1 MAKGGKFGTMGGVFT
16 PSILTILGVIMYMRL
31 SWIIGNAGTLTAM
44 IVIILMAHIV
54 SVTTGLSVS
63 SVATDKKIKGGGI
76 YFMLSRSLGFP
87 IGGAIGVTIFVA
99 TALSISLYLI
109 GFAESALV
117 VTKGWFGIEE
127 ITTNHLRIFGS
138 IALLV
143 IVTIAYISTSVAIKT
158 QYIILGLIALSL
170 VSVFMGTTDG
180 KGFDFSPV
188 AEGAKD
194 VNFATL
200 FGIFFPAVTGFTA
213 GVAMSGDLKDPKKS
227 IPWGTM
233 LAIGTGLVVYL
244 SLSLFIYYRIPM
256 AELRTNTNVLVEFSW
271 IPQAVIAGIWGAT
284 LSSALGGI
292 LGGPRILQ
300 AMSLD
305 GITPRFFAK
314 GVGKDNEPRRALLLT
329 FILAEVG
336 ILIGELDAIAGIV
349 SMFYMAA
356 YMFINLTCFLEQWAS
371 PDFRPTFRIPLV
383 ISLVGAVATFLLM
396 IQLDIVSALLSVVVM
411 TFIFLWLTRKQLEL
425 GSGDVWQS
433 VWSSVVKL
441 GLKNLNKKETH
452 QRNWEPNILL
462 FSGGT
467 NFRPHLLQFS
477 KSIAGRNG
485 MISNFDLIKNTTA
498 DTLFPKHQQSL
509 SVENETDDSI
519 FYRKQECKNNYDGIE
534 AIAQTYGFSGI
545 EPNTVLMGWSHN
557 TENAEKFTHMTNAL
571 HQLDYNI
578 MFLDYDEQRG
588 FGEKKKIDIW
598 WRDLSQ
604 VSYLTVQLSKFL
616 LNSKDWGGAEVRFI
630 YLNNENSAQHS
641 IKKAIERITSELKD
655 VISIE
660 IINNELEQKSFYE
673 AVKVLSYDADLIIVD
688 LPNLSIEKGEE
699 FIQETNQ
706 LLKVLGTTLI
716 VKASSHFNKGK
727 ILNLNF
733 EKRYNKAKS
742 ENERLSNEA
751 LPNLITSR
759 CNNLQNEISELDT
772 RLQDSGKAFVD
783 SVYEPIYKSY
793 ELLSQTLIAN
803 EKMTPS
809 FYKEVAEV
817 LADIQNNRLSQV
829 RRELKNAIQNHLEE
843 IEKGIKKLPKKVVH
857 SFSFNELEIKVED
870 PKHIRLLKEKLQK
883 KRNPKRTVSLQKVA
897 EKIYMDTFNA
907 YFLQFLNG
915 IGNNIYEL
923 DFAIKNWLLSQE
935 NKSENAI
942 KIEEL
947 AEGIRKQFSTNKEH
961 FFNELTTIT
970 RKFSN
975 TILQNTDELL
985 SPEVSLVLDKD
996 KYALKNKTE
1005 LLQYPDNFKA
1015 NSVVLLNQTKVN
1027 FDLFRLRQT
1036 LLPQISKIHN
1046 HLNNKDL
1053 KPLHQIINDLL
1064 NDIEHLKE
1072 EDFEK
1077 FENQLEELNIKQQ
1090 QRLAIQKVKDVLNE
1104 YVPIFPTSVEI
1115 IPSLRKFA
1123 NEQMD
1128 LSFEKINAQKVVK
1141 YLTEQEVV
1149 YEINSLLNLVGN
1161 EISSERVL
1169 VENNLKLLQIM
1180 TLEEDTSLKNESE
1193 VISKATKELKK
1204 CQQRLEEITIRLE
1217 QGVQRI
1223 NSQCSELLSDEVIW
1237 LRAEQLNGIIR
1248 KEKTKKGINKYL
1260 KKIKHLP
1267 ENVRD
1272 KTDEL
1277 IVKGIDAIT
1286 KSKQEHRFQEVE
1298 NPHSKWRNF
1307 VDSVSLTKSKET
1319 MLPFYYHQLF
1329 TGKQTPPAE
1338 PLKNRAVEID
1348 LFEKSHYRF
1357 IHGSSGAV
1365 LFLGER
1371 YSGKTYLIEHLLQAH
1386 SFKNVYK
1393 ITPPAKMLVDAEKT
1407 LNRTFA
1413 NSLNSTET
1421 ADDILR
1427 NMPINS
1433 IVVIEDLEKWWR
1445 RATNGN
1451 ELLEL
1456 LVNLLMKYGKK
1467 ILFVLSCN
1475 IHSYQILRKVV
1486 AIDTCLQ
1493 ESIRLNPLKVTDI
1506 KEAILTRHKTSGMQY
1521 IWNGKEEKNMSFRN
1535 ENQLMQRITSISSG
1549 NIGFSFRLWLSA
1561 IEDVRHNQLILKPF
1575 TERDLPEV
1583 SLPKWE
1589 NMILQIFLHKELPI
1603 KGLYRIYHNVP
1614 KEEIQQTLQSLLR
1627 TQIVVENDTRSY
1639 EINPFALLYVVDF
1652 LRKKNRI
1659 N

>member
-31 SWIIGNAGTLTAM
+31 SWVIGNAGTLTAV
-44 IVIILMAHIV
+44 IIIILMAHIV

-76 YFMLSRSLGFP
+76 YYMLSRSLGFP

-117 VTKGWFGIEE
+117 VTKDWFGIEE

-143 IVTIAYISTSVAIKT
+143 IVTIAYISTSIAIKT
-158 QYIILGLIALSL
+158 QYIILALIALSL

-180 KGFDFSPV
+180 KGFDFSPI
-188 AEGAKD
+188 AEGTES

-233 LAIGTGLVVYL
+233 LAIGTGLLVYV
-244 SLSLFIYYRIPM
+244 SLSLFIYYRIPT
-256 AELRTNTNVLVEFSW
+256 AELINNTNVLVEFSW

-314 GVGKDNEPRRALLLT
+314 GVGKDNEPRRALVLT

-383 ISLVGAVATFLLM
+383 VSLVGAIATFLLM
-396 IQLDIVSALLSVVVM
+396 IQLDIVAALLSVVVM

-467 NFRPHLLQFS
+467 NSRPHLLQFS

-485 MISNFDLIKNTTA
+485 MISNFDLIKNTSA

-509 SVENETDDSI
+509 NAENETDDSI
-519 FYRKQECKNNYDGIE
+519 FYRKQECQNNYDGIE

-557 TENAEKFTHMTNAL
+557 TENADKFTHMTNAL

-660 IINNELEQKSFYE
+660 IINNELEKKSFYE

-688 LPNLSIEKGEE
+688 LPTLSTEKGEE

-742 ENERLSNEA
+742 ENVNFSNDDLPSLVTSGCGNLQREISSFDERLQSSSK
-751 LPNLITSR
+751 L
-759 CNNLQNEISELDT
+759 
-772 RLQDSGKAFVD
+772 FVD
-783 SVYEPIYKSY
+783 TVYEPIHKVY
-793 ELLSQTLIAN
+793 ELLGKTLVASK
-803 EKMTPS
+803 KMTPA
-809 FYKEVAEV
+809 FYKEVKEV
-817 LADIQNNRLSQV
+817 LGDIQNNRLSQV
-829 RRELKNAIQNHLEE
+829 ENELERAIQNHLKEV
-843 IEKGIKKLPKKVVH
+843 EKEIKKLPKKLPR
-857 SFSFNELEIKVED
+857 SFSSNELEINAED

-883 KRNPKRTVSLQKVA
+883 KSTPSKRISLQKVA
-897 EKIYMDTFNA
+897 EKIYLDMYNA
-907 YFLQFLNG
+907 YFMQFLNG
-915 IGNNIYEL
+915 IGNNVYEL

-935 NKSENAI
+935 NKAENTI
-942 KIEEL
+942 EIEEL
-947 AEGIRKQFSTNKEH
+947 AEILKNQLSENKQYA
-961 FFNELTTIT
+961 FNELTSIL
-970 RKFSN
+970 RKLSN

-985 SPEVSLVLDKD
+985 SIDDALILDKD
-996 KYALKNKTE
+996 KYLLKNKTE
-1005 LLQYPDNFKA
+1005 LLQYPANFKA
-1015 NSVVLLNQTKVN
+1015 NSKVLLNQTKVN
-1027 FDLFRLRQT
+1027 FDLFRLRQA
-1036 LLPQISKIHN
+1036 LLPNASQIHTS
-1046 HLNNKDL
+1046 LNKSEL
-1053 KPLHQIINDLL
+1053 TPLNQIINNLL
-1064 NDIEHLKE
+1064 ENIENLKE
-1072 EDFEK
+1072 DDFEK
-1077 FENQLEELNIKQQ
+1077 YESQLDDLNIKQKQ
-1090 QRLAIQKVKDVLNE
+1090 QFVVQKVKDVLHN
-1104 YVPIFPTSVEI
+1104 YTHILPTSVEV

-1123 NEQMD
+1123 SEQMD
-1128 LSFEKINAQKVVK
+1128 LSYEKINAQKVVK
-1141 YLTEQEVV
+1141 YLTEHEIM

-1161 EISSERVL
+1161 EVSSEIVL

-1180 TLEEDTSLKNESE
+1180 ILEEDTSLKNEKE
-1193 VISKATKELKK
+1193 VIAKATKELKK
-1204 CQQRLEEITIRLE
+1204 IQQRLAEISDRLE

-1248 KEKTKKGINKYL
+1248 KEKTRKGINKYL

-1267 ENVRD
+1267 ENLRD
-1272 KTDEL
+1272 KTDEM
-1277 IVKGIDAIT
+1277 IVKGIDTIT

-1307 VDSVSLTKSKET
+1307 VDSVSLTKPKEA
-1319 MLPFYYHQLF
+1319 MLPFYYYQLF
-1329 TGKQTPPAE
+1329 TGKQTPPSE

-1348 LFEKSHYRF
+1348 LFQKSHYRF

-1371 YSGKTYLIEHLLQAH
+1371 YSGKTYLIEHLLQAN

-1393 ITPPAKMLVDAEKT
+1393 ITPPSKLLVDAEKT
-1407 LNRTFA
+1407 VNRAFA
-1413 NSLNSTET
+1413 NSLNSSET
-1421 ADDILR
+1421 ADSILQ

-1433 IVVIEDLEKWWR
+1433 VVVIEDLEKWWR

-1451 ELLEL
+1451 GVLEL
-1456 LVNLLMKYGKK
+1456 LVDLLMKYGKK
-1467 ILFVLSCN
+1467 VLFVLSCN
-1475 IHSYQILRKVV
+1475 IHSYQIIRKVV
-1486 AIDTCLQ
+1486 EIDTCLQ
-1493 ESIRLNPLKVTDI
+1493 ESIRLNPLKITDI
-1506 KEAILTRHKTSGMQY
+1506 KEAILTQHKTSGMQY
-1521 IWNGKEEKNMSFRN
+1521 VWNGKEEKNMSFRN
-1535 ENQLMQRITSISSG
+1535 ENQLMQRITTISSG
-1549 NIGFSFRLWLSA
+1549 NIGFSFHLWLSS
-1561 IEDVRHNQLILKPF
+1561 IEEVKHNQLILKPI
-1575 TERDLPEV
+1575 TEKELPEV
-1583 SLPKWE
+1583 LLPKWE
-1589 NMILQIFLHKELPI
+1589 NMILQIFLHKEIGI
-1603 KGLYRIYHNVP
+1603 KGLYRIYNGVA
-1614 KEEIQQTLQSLLR
+1614 KEEVQQTLQSLLR
-1627 TQIVVENDTRSY
+1627 TQIVIETDERSY